1 MAKLII
7 RAPQVPEV
15 IHELQALNT
24 IGRHPGQNIQVL
36 DRIVSKEHA
45 IITFSDGFYWI
56 QDIGSRN
63 GTFVNELV
71 IPGRQ
76 KLNEGDVIRLGETTM
91 TFKEDRVNQSMLI
104 SKTQIHFQN
113 DAEFALIRSS
123 ESATSLLDIDY
134 QLPATQQSPEVLKKA
149 YDQFKTILSLQE
161 SLSGIV
167 EVDKVLF
174 VILEE
179 ASKLLKASRGAV
191 FLMEKGELVPRASK
205 IDDRKRNASSEAL
218 MISKTILN
226 RVVET
231 KKGVVFDNATSNN
244 DFEESHSILIN
255 SILSA
260 ICVPLLDNQ
269 NNVVG
274 VMYLDNTVATKMFQD
289 NDLNLM
295 MLFAQ
300 RAAGFV
306 INARLIEE
314 EKKRQNLSRL
324 LSPNIVKQI
333 VSQDLDVQL
342 GGISREVTVLFADI
356 RGFTK
361 MSEKVSPPELIT
373 LLNSYFEFMVEKIFQ
388 YDGTLDKFIGD
399 EIMAIWGAPFA
410 QTDHR
415 SRALKAVIEMR
426 KALETFNIS
435 QQSAGLPTLQV
446 GYGLNAGV
454 VVAGYVGSTQT
465 MSYTVLGDAVN
476 VASRLCSKA
485 MPGEILVSSSIYEHE
500 KESFDFEHKDPILFK
515 GKSAELPVYQVV
527 ANKELPDGNITPI
540 PPGML

>member
-7 RAPQVPEV
+7 RAPQTAEV
-15 IHELQALNT
+15 LYELQALNT
-24 IGRHPGQNIQVL
+24 IGRHPNQNIQVL

-45 IITFSDGFYWI
+45 IITFSENAYWI

-63 GTFVNELV
+63 GTFVNEDK
-71 IPGRQ
+71 IPGRT
-76 KLNEGDVIRLGETTM
+76 KLVDGSVIRLGETTM
-91 TFKEDRVNQSMLI
+91 TFKEDRLSQSMMLNKSQI
-104 SKTQIHFQN
+104 RFQDDGFTMLKTSGSVGFIQ
-113 DAEFALIRSS
+113 
-123 ESATSLLDIDY
+123 DIDY
-134 QLPATQQSPEVLKKA
+134 QLPASQQSPEVLKKA
-149 YDQFKTILSLQE
+149 YDQFRTILTLQQ

-167 EVDKVLF
+167 EIEKVLY

-179 ASKLLKASRGAV
+179 AFKLMKASRGAV
-191 FLMEKGELVPRASK
+191 FLLEKGELEPRAFK
-205 IDDRKRNASSEAL
+205 VDDRKKSSDEGL
-218 MISKTILN
+218 TISQTILN

-231 KKGVVFDNATSNN
+231 KKGVVFDNATSNH

-269 NNVVG
+269 ENVVG
-274 VMYLDNTVATKMFQD
+274 VMYLDNTVATRMFQE
-289 NDLNLM
+289 NDLHLM
-295 MLFAQ
+295 MLFSQ
-300 RAAGFV
+300 RATGFV
-306 INARLIEE
+306 INARLLEE

-324 LSPNIVKQI
+324 LSPNVVKQI

-342 GGISREVTVLFADI
+342 GGVSREVTVLFADI

-361 MSEKVSPPELIT
+361 MSESVKPQDLIN

-410 QTDHR
+410 QDDHTH
-415 SRALKAVIEMR
+415 RAVKAVIEMR

-465 MSYTVLGDAVN
+465 MSYTVLGDSVN
-476 VASRLCSKA
+476 VASRLCSNAK
-485 MPGEILVSSSIYEHE
+485 PGEILISSSIYERE
-500 KESFDFEHKDPILFK
+500 KDAFNFEHKEPILFK
-515 GKSAELPVYQVV
+515 GKSTALPVYQVISSKDSLT
-527 ANKELPDGNITPI
+527 NLTPLPPD
-540 PPGML
+540 MQ